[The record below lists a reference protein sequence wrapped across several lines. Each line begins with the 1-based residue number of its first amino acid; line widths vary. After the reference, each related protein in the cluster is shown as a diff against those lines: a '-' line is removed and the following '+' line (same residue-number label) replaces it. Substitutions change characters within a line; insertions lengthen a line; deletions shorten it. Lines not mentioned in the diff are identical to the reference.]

1 MDNFRMALNST
12 CTSKSI
18 IDKIEQAG
26 LLPGVNNPVYS
37 DILVALS
44 DIGYICYAVP
54 VESLASAS
62 GMAWCPEVVYRKN
75 GDAEL
80 KKLSFP
86 YFLSIHHA
94 GAIEDAIEASLDI
107 ILDKN

>member
-1 MDNFRMALNST
+1 MDNFRFHYNET
-12 CTSKSI
+12 CTNGSI
-18 IDKIEQAG
+18 TDKLKRAG
-26 LLPGVNNPVYS
+26 LLPGVKNPTYS

-75 GDAEL
+75 GDPEL
-80 KKLSFP
+80 KNLSFP

-94 GAIEDAIEASLDI
+94 GAIEDAIEAALDI
-107 ILDKN
+107 IL